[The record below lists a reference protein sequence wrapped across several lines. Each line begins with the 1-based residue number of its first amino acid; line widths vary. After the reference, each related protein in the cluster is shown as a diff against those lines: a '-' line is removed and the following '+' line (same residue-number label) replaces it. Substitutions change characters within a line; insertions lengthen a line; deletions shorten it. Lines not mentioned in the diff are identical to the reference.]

1 MRTTIGES
9 LKLPPLLNGAPATG
23 KFCHQNFV
31 DYVNSLNVACK
42 GYIFGIR
49 AYQNLTITTVVWKYA
64 AKHNLGTEFRMF
76 VFRNAEHSLPLH
88 IGCWLVGWAGRLMVV
103 EFYGWGHAFDGC
115 LFGLLVD
122 CLVCWLFVW
131 MDGAGPNWPL
141 KCRQYQG

>member
-88 IGCWLVGWAGRLMVV
+88 IGCWLVGWAVGLLSFMDGVMRSMVV
-103 EFYGWGHAFDGC
+103 
-115 LFGLLVD
+115 
-122 CLVCWLFVW
+122 CLVCWLTVWFVGCLFGW
-131 MDGAGPNWPL
+131 MGQDRTGL
-141 KCRQYQG
+141 